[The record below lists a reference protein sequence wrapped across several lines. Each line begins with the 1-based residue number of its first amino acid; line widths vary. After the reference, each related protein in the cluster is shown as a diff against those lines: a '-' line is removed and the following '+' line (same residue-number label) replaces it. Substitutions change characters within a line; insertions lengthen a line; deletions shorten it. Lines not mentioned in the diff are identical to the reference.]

1 MVLEKTN
8 YVDMAEYVV
17 RRLLVRD
24 KDGKLLL
31 TTTKIRSL
39 LSMVSAIYNEVLH
52 QPADKLNEDMVERLK
67 YLKMRF
73 AYEAGREDNDKK
85 EKKYGKE
92 IEYPIRNLIR
102 VAEIFETIEWIGD
115 DKQRCILFC
124 KYMESI
130 VAYHKFYGGKD

>member
-1 MVLEKTN
+1 MVLEKSN
-8 YVDMAEYVV
+8 YVDKAEDVV
-17 RRLLVRD
+17 SELVRD
-24 KDGKLLL
+24 KEGKLLL

-39 LSMVSAIYNEVLH
+39 LSMVSTIYNEVLH
-52 QPADKLNEDMVERLK
+52 DPSDKLNEDIVERLK

-73 AYEAGREDNDKK
+73 AYEAGREDNNKK
-85 EKKYGKE
+85 EKKNGKK
-92 IEYPIRNLIR
+92 IENPIRNLIR

>member
-8 YVDMAEYVV
+8 YVDKAEDVV
-17 RRLLVRD
+17 SELVRD
-24 KDGKLLL
+24 KEGKLLL

-39 LSMVSAIYNEVLH
+39 LSMVSTINNEVLH
-52 QPADKLNEDMVERLK
+52 YPSDKLNEDIVERLK

-73 AYEAGREDNDKK
+73 AYEAGREDNNKK
-85 EKKYGKE
+85 EKKNGKK
-92 IEYPIRNLIR
+92 IENPIRNLIR

>member
-8 YVDMAEYVV
+8 YVDMAEDVV
-17 RRLLVRD
+17 SELVRD
-24 KDGKLLL
+24 KEGKLLL

-39 LSMVSAIYNEVLH
+39 LSMVSTIYNEVLH
-52 QPADKLNEDMVERLK
+52 YPLDKLNEDIVERLK

-73 AYEAGREDNDKK
+73 AYEAGREDNNKK
-85 EKKYGKE
+85 EKKNGKK
-92 IEYPIRNLIR
+92 IENPIRNLIR

>member
-8 YVDMAEYVV
+8 YVDMAENAVK
-17 RRLLVRD
+17 RLERNKNGNLI
-24 KDGKLLL
+24 L
-31 TTTKIRSL
+31 TTSKIRNI
-39 LSMVSAIYNEVLH
+39 LSMISTIYNEVIH
-52 QPADKLNEDMVERLK
+52 HPADKLNEDMVERLK

-73 AYEAGREDNDKK
+73 AYEAGREKAVK
-85 EKKYGKE
+85 
-92 IEYPIRNLIR
+92 NLIE
-102 VAEIFETIEWIGD
+102 VAKIFEIIEWVGD

>member
-24 KDGKLLL
+24 QDGKLLL

-85 EKKYGKE
+85 EKNMGKRLSIRLE
-92 IEYPIRNLIR
+92 I
-102 VAEIFETIEWIGD
+102 
-115 DKQRCILFC
+115 
-124 KYMESI
+124 
-130 VAYHKFYGGKD
+130 